1 MISETFRPV
10 TTEMSLND
18 SYTDVMLLREGSMSR
33 LFRVSK
39 AGKYFIIKTTKDNSA
54 MQLAMLKREYELS
67 IKLQHYHLS
76 HVYTY
81 EEHSPVGPGIVME
94 YIDGRDLN
102 EYLAENPDVD
112 SRRRVFAQFLEVVS
126 YIHKNG
132 IIHNDLKPENI
143 LISRANDDVKLLDFG
158 LSNSDAHYLTKSM
171 GGTREYASPELL
183 AQSEDIDARSDIYSI
198 GHILRKIFPH
208 NYRGCAR
215 KCLCVKRD
223 DRWVNVDQLY
233 RNFRRSGHPVFGLII
248 VILIGAVFGMSYLLN
263 DGGINEAQQRELLD
277 SLSIA
282 RDAMLKAQK
291 DAAEAKQEA
300 SLAQQQLDS
309 VSAVQRSAE
318 EEQKRIEASRT
329 DFINEF
335 RTALNNRFKL
345 ACDSIKGVPY
355 AEFSY
360 RIMASYSSDL
370 VKIKE
375 QYLLK
380 ATDETT
386 KALVVS
392 AYDDCATINFN
403 KINAMIN
410 PKSLLYY
417 SKDSLSAE
425 EFNFYDQLLIKHK
438 PYRKYQP

>member
-10 TTEMSLND
+10 TSGMNLND

-33 LFRVSK
+33 LYRVSK
-39 AGKYFIIKTTKDNSA
+39 AGKYFIIKTTKDNTA
-54 MQLAMLKREYELS
+54 MQLSMLKREYELS

-81 EEHSPVGPGIVME
+81 EEQSPVGPGIVME

-102 EYLAENPDVD
+102 EYLTENPDID
-112 SRRRVFAQFLEVVS
+112 SRRRVFAQLLEVVS

-183 AQSEDIDARSDIYSI
+183 AQSEDIDARSDIYSL
-198 GHILRKIFPH
+198 GHILRKMFPH

-215 KCLCVKRD
+215 KCLCVKRE

-248 VILIGAVFGMSYLLN
+248 VILIGAVLGVSYLLN
-263 DGGINEAQQRELLD
+263 DGGINEEQQRELLD

-282 RDAMLKAQK
+282 RDAMVKAQK

-300 SLAQQQLDS
+300 TIAQQQFDS
-309 VSAVQRSAE
+309 IRDVQAKTEAERQQWEETKNLAVNEMKKQLNGCYQLASDSIEKAPYMSFAYQILKNYTIKAQEIKNKYIASAADETIGS
-318 EEQKRIEASRT
+318 IIAST
-329 DFINEF
+329 FETSNSEYSN
-335 RTALNNRFKL
+335 ALNNKAKSKPNMYDKIDEL
-345 ACDSIKGVPY
+345 GVKKI
-355 AEFSY
+355 EFY
-360 RIMASYSSDL
+360 
-370 VKIKE
+370 
-375 QYLLK
+375 
-380 ATDETT
+380 
-386 KALVVS
+386 
-392 AYDDCATINFN
+392 N
-403 KINAMIN
+403 
-410 PKSLLYY
+410 SLLQKGLPFREY
-417 SKDSLSAE
+417 E
-425 EFNFYDQLLIKHK
+425 E
-438 PYRKYQP
+438 

>member
-10 TTEMSLND
+10 TSGMNLNN
-18 SYTDVMLLREGSMSR
+18 SYTDIMPLREGSMSR
-33 LFRVSK
+33 LYRVSK
-39 AGKYFIIKTTKDNSA
+39 AGKYFIIKTTKDNTA

-81 EEHSPVGPGIVME
+81 EEQSPVGPGIVME

-102 EYLAENPDVD
+102 EYLSENPDID
-112 SRRRVFAQFLEVVS
+112 SRRRVFAQLLEVVS

-198 GHILRKIFPH
+198 GLILRKMFPH

-215 KCLCVKRD
+215 KSLCVKRE

-248 VILIGAVFGMSYLLN
+248 VILIGAILGVSYLLN
-263 DGGINEAQQRELLD
+263 NGGINEAQQRELLD
-277 SLSIA
+277 SLSVA
-282 RDAMLKAQK
+282 RDAMVKAQK

-300 SLAQQQLDS
+300 TIAQQQFDS
-309 VSAVQRSAE
+309 IRDVQAKTEAERQQWEETKNLAVNEMKKQLNGCYQLASDSIEKTPYMSFAYQILKNYTIKAQETKNKYIASAADETIGSIIVSTFETSNSE
-318 EEQKRIEASRT
+318 YS
-329 DFINEF
+329 N
-335 RTALNNRFKL
+335 ALNNKAKSKPNMYDKIDEL
-345 ACDSIKGVPY
+345 GVKKI
-355 AEFSY
+355 EFY
-360 RIMASYSSDL
+360 
-370 VKIKE
+370 
-375 QYLLK
+375 
-380 ATDETT
+380 
-386 KALVVS
+386 
-392 AYDDCATINFN
+392 N
-403 KINAMIN
+403 
-410 PKSLLYY
+410 SLLQKGLPFREY
-417 SKDSLSAE
+417 E
-425 EFNFYDQLLIKHK
+425 E
-438 PYRKYQP
+438 